1 MLKQISAVV
10 AGACLAVGVFAADG
24 LLRSDHPDTYI
35 VQKGD
40 TLWDI
45 SGKFLS
51 KPWLWPE
58 IWQANPQVENPHLI
72 FPGDQLNLVWIDGKP
87 RLVRGDGGDRPPF
100 GPRVRAEPLSDATTA
115 IPLSSVLP
123 FLEKMRIVDKAD
135 YEAMPYVV
143 AIEEN
148 RLRGTPG
155 QAIYVRGLDVAPGTR
170 VLVVRATNE
179 YREVPDSFPWE
190 EARRRVDA
198 RSLEMD
204 EVFTRPSWYW
214 TWTLNWTFRRQT
226 EYLGTEVLEIA
237 QGEVLRGGDPA
248 SVLVQV
254 ADNEIRAGDR
264 IIVGGSMPFDLTFY
278 PRAPKAAP
286 DNVRVVALSG
296 TFNAAGPDQ
305 VIALSRGARDGI
317 GNGEVFAI
325 YHPGE
330 EIVDRVKYPNGSLS
344 RTFQPGR
351 TRVTTPEEFVG
362 HAMVFRTFD
371 RISYALIMDGIRPV
385 QPGDVLHAPGR

>member
-1 MLKQISAVV
+1 MLKQILAVV
-10 AGACLAVGVFAADG
+10 AGTGVALGVFAADVALKDG
-24 LLRSDHPDTYI
+24 HPDTYT

-45 SGKFLS
+45 AGKFLT

-72 FPGDQLNLVWIDGKP
+72 YPGDVLNLVWIDGKP
-87 RLVRGDGGDRPPF
+87 RLTVGGGDRPPF
-100 GPRVRAEPLSDATTA
+100 GPRVRAEPLSGATTA
-115 IPLSSVLP
+115 VPLSKVLP
-123 FLEKMRIVDKAD
+123 FLEKVRIVDKAD

-143 AIEEN
+143 AIEEGH
-148 RLRGTPG
+148 LRGMPG
-155 QAIYVRGLDVAPGTR
+155 NAIYVRGLDAAPGTR
-170 VLVVRATNE
+170 VLIVRATNE
-179 YREVPDSFPWE
+179 YREVPESYPWD

-204 EVFTRPSWYW
+204 AEFTRPTWYW

-237 QGEVLRGGDPA
+237 QGEVLRGGDPS

-264 IIVGGSMPFDLTFY
+264 IVVGGSMPFDLTFY
-278 PRAPKAAP
+278 PRAPKSVP
-286 DNVRVVALSG
+286 DNLRVVSLSG
-296 TFNAAGPDQ
+296 ALNAAGPDQ
-305 VIALSRGARDGI
+305 VIALSRGAREGLE
-317 GNGEVFAI
+317 NGQVFSI
-325 YHPGE
+325 YRPGE
-330 EIVDRVKYPNGSLS
+330 EVVDRVKYPDGSFD
-344 RTFQPGR
+344 RTFRPGR
-351 TRVTTPEEFVG
+351 TKVTTPEEFVG

-371 RISYALIMDGIRPV
+371 RIAYALIMDGIRPV
-385 QPGDVLHAPGR
+385 QAGDILREPAN